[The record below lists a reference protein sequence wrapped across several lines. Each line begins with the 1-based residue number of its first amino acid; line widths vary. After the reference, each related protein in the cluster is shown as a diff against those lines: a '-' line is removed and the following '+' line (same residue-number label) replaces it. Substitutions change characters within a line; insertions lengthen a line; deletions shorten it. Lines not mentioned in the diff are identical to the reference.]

1 MKTISLIRRIFSPIP
16 SGYVLIGWRKSKSGL
31 EMRQKD
37 PVEERKKLVEM
48 YADVCIALNGG
59 SKKKVVA

>member
-1 MKTISLIRRIFSPIP
+1 
-16 SGYVLIGWRKSKSGL
+16 
-31 EMRQKD
+31 MRQKD
-37 PVEERKKLVEM
+37 PVEERKKIVEM